1 VTDERRRK
9 ERLAMTMPVRVSGFA
24 SNGRPWTEMSTVK
37 DVSPSGVSFVLRHP
51 VTRGHVLHLA
61 LPLPKR
67 FRAYD
72 LGEASYHVYALVR
85 STTHESA
92 GVRVGLMFL
101 GKQPPRHF
109 EREPAGL
116 YLLPNDPMPGR
127 ARPTPATGVPGVA
140 LPADEPAAEP
150 DLRERRQHT
159 RLDVFVNV
167 RLTRQDG
174 VPGPLEERTIAENIG
189 RGGARVISM
198 LQVARGE
205 VLMLT
210 EVDGDF
216 ETRAEVRDIFYG
228 PDNIPRLSLKF
239 LDDQAPDR
247 LVATS

>member
-1 VTDERRRK
+1 
-9 ERLAMTMPVRVSGFA
+9 MTMPVRVSGFA
-24 SNGRPWTEMSTVK
+24 SDGRPWTEMSTVK
-37 DVSPSGVSFVLRHP
+37 DVSPSGVSFLLKHP
-51 VTRGHVLHLA
+51 ITRGHVLHLA

-85 STTHESA
+85 STTREPA

-116 YLLPNDPMPGR
+116 YLLPNDAMPAR
-127 ARPTPATGVPGVA
+127 ARTGATPAAGVPVA
-140 LPADEPAAEP
+140 APADATAAEP

-198 LQVARGE
+198 LKVARGE

-216 ETRAEVRDIFYG
+216 ETRVEVRDIFYG
-228 PDNIPRLSLKF
+228 PDNVPRLSLQF